1 MNKICQKRTK
11 NAKSQKFQNKDPN
24 LGNKL
29 HSIITPNGFNIIE
42 LNEEDSESDMISDL
56 SNISEREIDRI
67 KKKAQMIESY
77 YMNKGEETRVK
88 ENCFNCLMSDFL
100 PNELVY
106 FAKRKDLLTYLR
118 YCFYFL
124 KKAIFL
130 DNQTY
135 INNCYDLDKC
145 NSSYLKG
152 WKFFIPKTMCKACFL
167 QMINKEHLFGNLKT
181 IFSDVDATI
190 LRKNFRRSRVR
201 FNQRVRTTSYH
212 SRKKSDEERGGAS
225 TEGNQNLRKKKGT
238 LNKFRRK
245 RNFRYNLKN
254 VKNEQNI
261 SYDDKNGLIS
271 IKKNILL
278 EDIENMKDNKK
289 EKSKLLGKKRENEDI
304 NDRNNNTGEQLVTE
318 IKIKTNEFLNDRN
331 NLFNKNKN
339 NINSITNAVDIN
351 NNNLLESNE
360 NQNNINNLDINTNN
374 INIKIPNIN
383 DINIQNNE
391 FSNILNHNGNTVN
404 IPANKLKQNQN
415 IFPNINNIISTNKEK
430 KIGNIYHEIMS
441 MKGMSN
447 KIVMKLFS
455 KLENLK
461 FQIFYTWADVGDFL
475 DKLNNSFKHNPYII
489 PHALAVY
496 ENHYRE
502 SYNEQFKSK
511 KEFEE
516 IFKKIKNDSIPNISK
531 NLLKLREQKNLKED
545 DIKTLDEM
553 HKNLN
558 TYNEQICEL
567 EKNYDIQMKNYFNN
581 FTLFLK
587 LIQEVYN

>member
-1 MNKICQKRTK
+1 MNKIFQKRTK

-238 LNKFRRK
+238 LNK
-245 RNFRYNLKN
+245 
-254 VKNEQNI
+254 
-261 SYDDKNGLIS
+261 
-271 IKKNILL
+271 
-278 EDIENMKDNKK
+278 
-289 EKSKLLGKKRENEDI
+289 
-304 NDRNNNTGEQLVTE
+304 
-318 IKIKTNEFLNDRN
+318 
-331 NLFNKNKN
+331 
-339 NINSITNAVDIN
+339 
-351 NNNLLESNE
+351 
-360 NQNNINNLDINTNN
+360 
-374 INIKIPNIN
+374 
-383 DINIQNNE
+383 
-391 FSNILNHNGNTVN
+391 
-404 IPANKLKQNQN
+404 
-415 IFPNINNIISTNKEK
+415 
-430 KIGNIYHEIMS
+430 
-441 MKGMSN
+441 
-447 KIVMKLFS
+447 
-455 KLENLK
+455 
-461 FQIFYTWADVGDFL
+461 
-475 DKLNNSFKHNPYII
+475 
-489 PHALAVY
+489 
-496 ENHYRE
+496 
-502 SYNEQFKSK
+502 
-511 KEFEE
+511 
-516 IFKKIKNDSIPNISK
+516 
-531 NLLKLREQKNLKED
+531 
-545 DIKTLDEM
+545 
-553 HKNLN
+553 
-558 TYNEQICEL
+558 
-567 EKNYDIQMKNYFNN
+567 
-581 FTLFLK
+581 
-587 LIQEVYN
+587 